1 MAKFFYNNISFL
13 ETFFEY
19 YLLNI
24 IVNVS
29 FFSELNLEYYCEYYP
44 EILLQVSLKQETKI
58 DVRSHEIFSE
68 KITRP

>member
-1 MAKFFYNNISFL
+1 MAKKIRGFL
-13 ETFFEY
+13 ETLFEY

-44 EILLQVSLKQETKI
+44 EILPQVSRKQETKI